1 MSIYTVIE
9 KIKIMR
15 QATDPSSPELKK
27 ALTRIGGVLQGTM
40 RMNIVRMKAVGR
52 NSGLLDSI
60 QYHIDDQTLSVGS
73 YGIPYAARNEYGG
86 PMTHRQVAAMFYYMR
101 QEAQL
106 TSVDISQKNA
116 APEDRVVTVNPDGT
130 GRWRPRPFIGDA
142 LKNKRDFVIR
152 TLRKVYEP

>member
-9 KIKIMR
+9 KIKVMR

-40 RMNIVRMKAVGR
+40 RMNIVRMKAVDNG
-52 NSGLLDSI
+52 GLLNSI
-60 QYHIDDQTLSVGS
+60 QYQIDDQTLSVGS

-101 QEAQL
+101 QASKL
-106 TSVDISQKNA
+106 TSVDKSQKNA

-142 LKNKRDFVIR
+142 LKDKRDFVIR

>member
-9 KIKIMR
+9 KIKVMR

-52 NSGLLDSI
+52 NSGLLGSI

-116 APEDRVVTVNPDGT
+116 AYPVVTIHNGL
-130 GRWRPRPFIGDA
+130 GYWRPRPFIGDA

>member
-9 KIKIMR
+9 KIKVMR
-15 QATDPSSPELKK
+15 QATDPNSPELKK

-40 RMNIVRMKAVGR
+40 RMNIVRMKAVDNG
-52 NSGLLDSI
+52 GLLNSI
-60 QYHIDDQTLSVGS
+60 QYQIDDQTLSVGS

-101 QEAQL
+101 QASKL
-106 TSVDISQKNA
+106 TSVDKSQKNA
-116 APEDRVVTVNPDGT
+116 ANPVVTVNQDGS
-130 GRWRPRPFIGDA
+130 GFWRPRPFIGDA

>member
-9 KIKIMR
+9 KIKVMR

-40 RMNIVRMKAVGR
+40 RMNVVRMKAVDNG
-52 NSGLLDSI
+52 GLLNSI
-60 QYHIDDQTLSVGS
+60 QYQIDDQTLSVGS

-101 QEAQL
+101 QASKL
-106 TSVDISQKNA
+106 TSVDKAEKNSA
-116 APEDRVVTVNPDGT
+116 YPVVTIHNGL
-130 GRWRPRPFIGDA
+130 GYWRPRPFIGDA

>member
-9 KIKIMR
+9 KIKVMR

-40 RMNIVRMKAVGR
+40 RMNVVRMKAVDNG
-52 NSGLLDSI
+52 GLLNSI
-60 QYHIDDQTLSVGS
+60 QYQIDDQTLSVGS

-86 PMTHRQVAAMFYYMR
+86 PMTHRQVAAMFYDMR
-101 QEAQL
+101 QASKL
-106 TSVDISQKNA
+106 TSVDKAEKNSA
-116 APEDRVVTVNPDGT
+116 YPVVTIHNGL
-130 GRWRPRPFIGDA
+130 GYWRPRPFIGDA

>member
-9 KIKIMR
+9 KIKVMR

-40 RMNIVRMKAVGR
+40 RMNVVRMKAVDNG
-52 NSGLLDSI
+52 GLLNSI
-60 QYHIDDQTLSVGS
+60 QYQIDDQTLSVGS
-73 YGIPYAARNEYGG
+73 YGITYAARNEFGG

-101 QEAQL
+101 QASKL
-106 TSVDISQKNA
+106 TSVDKAEKNSA
-116 APEDRVVTVNPDGT
+116 YPVVTIHNGL
-130 GRWRPRPFIGDA
+130 GYWRPRPFIGDA

>member
-9 KIKIMR
+9 KIKVMR

-40 RMNIVRMKAVGR
+40 RMNIVRMKAVDNG
-52 NSGLLDSI
+52 GLLNSI
-60 QYHIDDQTLSVGS
+60 QYQIDDQTLSVGS

-101 QEAQL
+101 QASKL
-106 TSVDISQKNA
+106 TSVDKAEKNSA
-116 APEDRVVTVNPDGT
+116 YPVVTIHNGL
-130 GRWRPRPFIGDA
+130 GYWRPRPFIGDA

>member
-9 KIKIMR
+9 KIKVMR

-40 RMNIVRMKAVGR
+40 RMNIVRMKAVDNG
-52 NSGLLDSI
+52 GLLNSI
-60 QYHIDDQTLSVGS
+60 QYQIDDQTLSVGS

-101 QEAQL
+101 QASKL
-106 TSVDISQKNA
+106 TSVDKSEKNSA
-116 APEDRVVTVNPDGT
+116 YPVVTIHNGL
-130 GRWRPRPFIGDA
+130 GYWRPRPFIGDA

>member
-9 KIKIMR
+9 KIKVMR

-40 RMNIVRMKAVGR
+40 RMNIVRMKAVDNG
-52 NSGLLDSI
+52 GLLNSI
-60 QYHIDDQTLSVGS
+60 QYQIDDQTLSVGS

-101 QEAQL
+101 QASKL
-106 TSVDISQKNA
+106 TSVDKSQKNA
-116 APEDRVVTVNPDGT
+116 TNPVVFISKDGL
-130 GRWRPRPFIGDA
+130 GYWRPRPFIGDA

>member
-9 KIKIMR
+9 KIKVMR

-40 RMNIVRMKAVGR
+40 RMNIVRMKAVDNG
-52 NSGLLDSI
+52 GLLNSI
-60 QYHIDDQTLSVGS
+60 QYQIDNQTLSVGS

-101 QEAQL
+101 QASKL
-106 TSVDISQKNA
+106 TSVDKSQKNSTN
-116 APEDRVVTVNPDGT
+116 PVVFISKDGL
-130 GRWRPRPFIGDA
+130 GYWRPRPFIGDA

>member
-9 KIKIMR
+9 KIKVMR

-40 RMNIVRMKAVGR
+40 RMNVVRMKAVDNG
-52 NSGLLDSI
+52 GLLNSI
-60 QYHIDDQTLSVGS
+60 QYQIDDQTLSVGS
-73 YGIPYAARNEYGG
+73 YGITYAARNEFGG
-86 PMTHRQVAAMFYYMR
+86 PMTHRQVAAMFYDMR
-101 QEAQL
+101 QASKL
-106 TSVDISQKNA
+106 TSVDKAEKNSA
-116 APEDRVVTVNPDGT
+116 YPVVTIHNGL
-130 GRWRPRPFIGDA
+130 GYWRPRPFIGDA

>member
-9 KIKIMR
+9 KIKVMR

-40 RMNIVRMKAVGR
+40 RMNIVRMKAVDNG
-52 NSGLLDSI
+52 GLLNSI
-60 QYHIDDQTLSVGS
+60 QYQIDDQTLSVGS
-73 YGIPYAARNEYGG
+73 YGITYAARNEFGG
-86 PMTHRQVAAMFYYMR
+86 PMTHRQVAAMFYDMR
-101 QEAQL
+101 QASKL
-106 TSVDISQKNA
+106 TSVDKAEKNSA
-116 APEDRVVTVNPDGT
+116 YPVVTIHNGL
-130 GRWRPRPFIGDA
+130 GYWRPRPFIGDA

>member
-9 KIKIMR
+9 KIKVMR

-40 RMNIVRMKAVGR
+40 RMNIIRMKAVGR
-52 NSGLLDSI
+52 NSGLLGSI

-130 GRWRPRPFIGDA
+130 GRWRPRTFIGDA

>member
-1 MSIYTVIE
+1 MSMYSVIE
-9 KIKIMR
+9 KIKLMR
-15 QATDPSSPELKK
+15 QAADPNSPELKK

-40 RMNIVRMKAVGR
+40 RMNIIRMKAVGR
-52 NSGLLDSI
+52 NSGLLGSI

-101 QEAQL
+101 KESQL

-116 APEDRVVTVNPDGT
+116 ANPVVTVNPIDGS
-130 GRWRPRPFIGDA
+130 GFWRPRPFIGDT
-142 LKNKRDFVIR
+142 LKSKRAFIIR
-152 TLRKVYEP
+152 TLKEAVKP

>member
-9 KIKIMR
+9 KIKVMR

-40 RMNIVRMKAVGR
+40 RMNIVRMKAVDNG
-52 NSGLLDSI
+52 GLLNSI
-60 QYHIDDQTLSVGS
+60 QYQIDDQTLSVGS

-101 QEAQL
+101 QASKL
-106 TSVDISQKNA
+106 TSVDKSQKNA
-116 APEDRVVTVNPDGT
+116 ANPVVFISKDGL
-130 GRWRPRPFIGDA
+130 GYWRPRPFIGDA

>member
-9 KIKIMR
+9 KIKVMR
-15 QATDPSSPELKK
+15 QATDPNSPELKK

-40 RMNIVRMKAVGR
+40 RMNIIRMKAVGR
-52 NSGLLDSI
+52 NSGLLGSI

-116 APEDRVVTVNPDGT
+116 ANPVVTVNSDGS
-130 GRWRPRPFIGDA
+130 GFWRPRPFIGDA